1 MNEKGSMERK
11 RVLKEEFIPTK
22 GPIWH
27 ETQHV
32 CCKIKQLL
40 SIVQYQLIYKN
51 FVMYEIFISFIIIL
65 L

>member
-22 GPIWH
+22 GRIWH
-27 ETQHV
+27 KTQHV
-32 CCKIKQLL
+32 RCKIKQLL